1 MEKRLSNLERDIQ
14 ELFPFL
20 VQVSGAGSVGTHI
33 KAIGRQAIIIV
44 NNIDQP
50 YFYNIYQVG
59 YAAPRDQRE
68 TSHQLET
75 SQLPPYH

>member
-1 MEKRLSNLERDIQ
+1 MSNLERDIQ

-50 YFYNIYQVG
+50 YFYNFCQVG
-59 YAAPRDQRE
+59 YAAPRDQKE
-68 TSHQLET
+68 TPQKLET
-75 SQLPPYH
+75 S